1 MKTWIVRVTETR
13 DHEYEIDAETA
24 EEALKI
30 YDEYGDDQL
39 KELDIDGNV
48 SWDSP
53 WDIDEKEVEQ

>member
-1 MKTWIVRVTETR
+1 MKTWIVRVAETR

-53 WDIDEKEVEQ
+53 WDIDEKEQD

>member
-13 DHEYEIDAETA
+13 HHEYEIDAQTA

-30 YDEYGDDQL
+30 YDEYNDDQL

-48 SWDSP
+48 FWDIP
-53 WDIDEKEVEQ
+53 WDIDEKEQD